1 MPTLLPL
8 NQSITTTSLTADG
21 KHTVSLVL
29 LLDVHAMNTDS
40 TNASS
45 RAGKKLSCVDVP
57 GSDSTSA
64 TF

>member
-8 NQSITTTSLTADG
+8 NQSIATASLTADG

-29 LLDVHAMNTDS
+29 LLDVHAMNTDG

-45 RAGKKLSCVDVP
+45 RAGKKLSCVEFP
-57 GSDSTSA
+57 GSDFTSA
-64 TF
+64 AF